1 MTSTGTFKIASAELL
16 PQLIERHARE
26 RGDKVFMEQAEGGAQ
41 TYAQTHERARCWTRA
56 LASIGVQR
64 GERVARFTPTC
75 MESVNIWVGLGWL
88 HATDVPI
95 NTDYRGPMLTA
106 ILQNAQAKVLILAAR
121 WVDLLLEVAGELSY
135 LETVILLDGD
145 ADGAARLTGP
155 TALRVL
161 LAADLLE
168 AAGTGPADAI
178 SGQAE
183 LAGPEPHEL
192 AMVVYTS
199 GTVGVSKAAMLPW
212 AMYATGG
219 DHVSPPDD
227 ELTEAD
233 VLYLPYPLFHIAGT
247 FWTCAIARAGA
258 TVILREAFSTSAF
271 WTEVHRYQCTVAHL
285 LGATANFIS
294 RQPDRPDDAD
304 NPLRIVSMIPMLKE
318 LDVFEKR
325 FGVRA
330 YSVYGMTE
338 LGVVTRTALS
348 PADPASCGA
357 RFPEFE
363 LRIVDELDDEVPAG
377 EVGELVVRST
387 VPWTTTAGYLGMP
400 QATVEAWRN
409 LWFHTGD
416 GFRRDEAGHYYFVD
430 RIKDTIRRRGE
441 NISSVEVEQ
450 FVLRHEAVFECAAVP
465 VPSEFSEDE
474 VKVCVV
480 AKPGYQLDERGLI
493 EFLLA
498 ERMPRFMLPRFVEIL
513 AELPRTPTGK
523 IQKHPLRT
531 LSDPGVIWDQ
541 QVHMPEATKRPSAS

>member
-1 MTSTGTFKIASAELL
+1 VTSTESFAITSADLL

-26 RGDKVFMEQAEGGAQ
+26 RGEKVFLEQAEGGAQ
-41 TYAQTHERARCWTRA
+41 TYAQTHERARRWARA
-56 LASIGVQR
+56 LASVGVQR

-88 HATDVPI
+88 HATDVPV
-95 NTDYRGPMLTA
+95 NTEYRGTMLTA

-121 WVDLLLEVAGELSY
+121 WVGLLLEVAGELTY

-145 ADGAARLTGP
+145 AGSAARLTGP
-155 TALRVL
+155 TTLRVL
-161 LAADLLE
+161 LADDLLA
-168 AAGTGPADAI
+168 AAGADAD
-178 SGQAE
+178 GAPP
-183 LAGPEPHEL
+183 LTGPEPHEL

-219 DHVSPPDD
+219 DHVSPPDG

-247 FWTCAIARAGA
+247 FWTCGIARVGA

-271 WTEVHRYQCTVAHL
+271 WQEVGRHRCTLAHL

-294 RQPDRPDDAD
+294 RQPERPDDAG
-304 NPLRIVSMIPMLKE
+304 NPLRIVSMIPMLKD
-318 LDVFEKR
+318 LAAFEKR

-330 YSVYGMTE
+330 FSVYGMTE

-357 RFPEFE
+357 PFPEFE
-363 LRIVDELDDEVPAG
+363 LRIVDDLDREVPVG
-377 EVGELVVRST
+377 EVGELVVRSA
-387 VPWTTTAGYLGMP
+387 VPWTTTAGYFGMP

-416 GFRRDEAGHYYFVD
+416 GFRRDQAGHYYFID

-450 FVLRHEAVFECAAVP
+450 FVLRHDAVFECAAVP
-465 VPSEFSEDE
+465 VPSEISEDE
-474 VKVCVV
+474 VKVCIVP
-480 AKPGYQLDERGLI
+480 KPGRQLDERGLI

-498 ERMPRFMLPRFVEIL
+498 ERMPRFMIPRFIQIL
-513 AELPRTPTGK
+513 PELPRNTNGK
-523 IQKHPLRT
+523 IPKHSLRT
-531 LSDPGVIWDQ
+531 LSSPGGIWDQ
-541 QVHMPEATKRPSAS
+541 QVHMPEATKRSPAS

>member
-1 MTSTGTFKIASAELL
+1 VSSTGSLVISPAELL
-16 PQLIERHARE
+16 PQLVERHARQ
-26 RGDKVFMEQAEGGAQ
+26 RGDKVFLAQAEGGSQ
-41 TYAQTHERARCWTRA
+41 TYAQTHERALGWARS
-56 LASIGVQR
+56 LASIGVKP
-64 GERVARFTPTC
+64 GEQVARFTPTC

-95 NTDYRGPMLTA
+95 NTDYRGSMLTA

-121 WVDLLLEVAGELSY
+121 WVDLLLEVAAELTC
-135 LETVILLDGD
+135 LQTVILLDGD
-145 ADGAARLTGP
+145 TGCAARLTGQ

-161 LAADLLE
+161 LADDLL
-168 AAGTGPADAI
+168 AAATAGGEPELTGP
-178 SGQAE
+178 E
-183 LAGPEPHEL
+183 LTGPEPHEL

-199 GTVGVSKAAMLPW
+199 GTAGVSKAAMLPW
-212 AMYATGG
+212 AMYASGG
-219 DHVSPPDD
+219 DHLSPPDG
-227 ELTEAD
+227 ELSAAD

-271 WTEVHRYQCTVAHL
+271 WSEVRRHGCTMAHL

-294 RQPDRPDDAD
+294 RQPERPDDAA

-318 LDVFEKR
+318 LDAFEKR

-330 YSVYGMTE
+330 FSVYGMTE

-357 RFPEFE
+357 PFDEFE
-363 LRIVDELDDEVPAG
+363 LRIVDELDREVPVG

-387 VPWTTTAGYLGMP
+387 VPWTTTAGYFGMP

-416 GFRRDEAGHYYFVD
+416 GFRRDTAGNYYFVD

-450 FVLRHEAVFECAAVP
+450 YVLRHEAVFECAAVP
-465 VPSEFSEDE
+465 VPSELSEDE

-480 AKPGYQLDERGLI
+480 AKAGRQLDERGLI
-493 EFLLA
+493 EFLLS
-498 ERMPRFMLPRFVEIL
+498 ERMPRFMVPRFVEIL
-513 AELPRTPTGK
+513 PELPRTPTGK
-523 IQKHPLRT
+523 IQKHALRT
-531 LSDPGVIWDQ
+531 LSGPPAVWDRQ
-541 QVHMPEATKRPSAS
+541 AHMTETTRRDAQR

>member
-1 MTSTGTFKIASAELL
+1 VVTSTGSFEITSADLL

-26 RGDKVFMEQAEGGAQ
+26 RGDKIFMEQAEGGAQ
-41 TYAQTHERARCWTRA
+41 TYAQTHDRALRWTWA

-64 GERVARFTPTC
+64 EERVARFTPTC

-95 NTDYRGPMLTA
+95 NTEYRGFMLTA
-106 ILQNAQAKVLILAAR
+106 ILQNARAKVLILAAR
-121 WVDLLLEVAGELSY
+121 WVDLLLEVAGELTY

-145 ADGAARLTGP
+145 ADSTARLTGP
-155 TALRVL
+155 TSLRVL
-161 LAADLLE
+161 LAADLLA
-168 AAGTGPADAI
+168 AAGPE
-178 SGQAE
+178 AE
-183 LAGPEPHEL
+183 GARQLTGPEPHEL

-247 FWTCAIARAGA
+247 FWTCGIARAGA
-258 TVILREAFSTSAF
+258 KVILREAFSTSAF
-271 WTEVHRYQCTVAHL
+271 WAEVHRHQCTMAHL

-294 RQPDRPDDAD
+294 RQPERPDDAD

-330 YSVYGMTE
+330 FSVYGMTE

-363 LRIVDELDDEVPAG
+363 LRIVDEFDHEVPVG
-377 EVGELVVRST
+377 EVGELVVRSS
-387 VPWTTTAGYLGMP
+387 VPWTTTAGYFGMP

-416 GFRRDEAGHYYFVD
+416 GFRRDETGHYYFVD

-465 VPSEFSEDE
+465 VPSEVSEDE
-474 VKVCVV
+474 VKVCIVT
-480 AKPGYQLDERGLI
+480 KPGHQLDERGLM
-493 EFLLA
+493 EFLVA
-498 ERMPRFMLPRFVEIL
+498 ERMPRFMIPRFIQIL
-513 AELPRTPTGK
+513 GELPRTPTGK
-523 IQKHPLRT
+523 IQKHSLRT
-531 LSDPGVIWDQ
+531 LSGPGEIWDQ
-541 QVHMPEATKRPSAS
+541 QVQMPVATKRSSAS